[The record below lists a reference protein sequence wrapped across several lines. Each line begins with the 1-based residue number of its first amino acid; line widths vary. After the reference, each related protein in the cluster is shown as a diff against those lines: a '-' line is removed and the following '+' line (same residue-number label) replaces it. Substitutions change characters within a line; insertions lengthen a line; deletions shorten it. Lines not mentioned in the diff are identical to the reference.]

1 MNAGPDA
8 LEGSGLLV
16 KPNFEALALQQSG
29 RSGSAKSGPDDG
41 NSGCALHEINILDKS
56 LIGPQTKQVLASA
69 SDARNQPQAT
79 KLRVSAS
86 RGSRSPAVAR
96 RFARSVS
103 FLQRVLDR
111 FEGLELDGPGFAVYL
126 LDLADVD

>member
-56 LIGPQTKQVLASA
+56 LICPQTKQVLAPA
-69 SDARNQPQAT
+69 SDARNQRSQPNSGCLPRAAVVL
-79 KLRVSAS
+79 LRLPGDLLGQSAS
-86 RGSRSPAVAR
+86 FSGSLTASK
-96 RFARSVS
+96 
-103 FLQRVLDR
+103 VLNSTDQGSLFTFSTLR
-111 FEGLELDGPGFAVYL
+111 M
-126 LDLADVD
+126 